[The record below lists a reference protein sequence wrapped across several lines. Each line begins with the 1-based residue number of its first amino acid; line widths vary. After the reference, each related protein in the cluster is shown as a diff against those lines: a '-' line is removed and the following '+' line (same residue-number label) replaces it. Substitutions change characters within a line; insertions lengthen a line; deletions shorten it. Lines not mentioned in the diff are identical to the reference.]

1 MNVVNAGMVGM
12 AAARTWD
19 GMRHGEDGGTQSP
32 LVELGRGPESGGNI
46 ASYCS
51 RQLNFGESILDT
63 LGPLISQHRAPP
75 QFGGHFLRPNLNVL
89 YEINNQL
96 C

>member
-19 GMRHGEDGGTQSP
+19 VMRHGEDGGTQSP
-32 LVELGRGPESGGNI
+32 LVELGRGPESGGNS
-46 ASYCS
+46 AMYCS

-63 LGPLISQHRAPP
+63 LGPLSPNIGP
-75 QFGGHFLRPNLNVL
+75 LPNLAD
-89 YEINNQL
+89 IL
-96 C
+96 CDLSGPI